1 MLSPFCF
8 FINCFVL
15 YIGYGIIKVCKAL
28 KIRRLSAVLGKNNPQ
43 IDIFTHM
50 IFERL
55 IPKDHLLVLIDSIID
70 FSFVYDMVKDKY
82 SDVGRTSEDPAM
94 MLKICLLQFLYT
106 LSDKKIVKRIQTDI
120 AFRWFLGLS
129 LDDDVPDDTT
139 ICYFRTN
146 RMGEENFDEFFNEI
160 VKKCIEK
167 NIVKSKRYLIDTTDV
182 AANVNYPSN
191 RRLICDGFR
200 KVIKELGR
208 FNEAFAEQQLA
219 QFENEIE
226 EEYKKDDKV
235 SVKKYLQIAQKY
247 AEHLY
252 LKTYDELQ
260 TNEKYNEAFGILWDI
275 IDQYTNG
282 KKDKIVSV
290 VDPDAKIA
298 HKSPGNIKRGYKDHI
313 IVDEDSEII
322 LASVQTPF
330 NVGDEKKLVELIAK
344 VGKNLELKPEEITA
358 DKVYGT
364 TDNRAYLKDNEIIS
378 NIDFYEESS
387 REVKYYRLRD
397 FTISEDLKSVI
408 CPNGITTE
416 EYAISRN
423 KTNDTDFKVFK
434 FDKTTC
440 QQCPLKDQCLY
451 KDKNGKVASKGRR
464 LDVPLR
470 YDAVLRD
477 MKRIEAK
484 EFEEASNKRFK
495 VERRFA
501 TMVRNHGLRR
511 CRYVGLRRAKI
522 HITLANMACNI
533 VRMVNLLCQPGL
545 VAS

>member
-1 MLSPFCF
+1 
-8 FINCFVL
+8 
-15 YIGYGIIKVCKAL
+15 
-28 KIRRLSAVLGKNNPQ
+28 VLGKNNPQ
-43 IDIFTHM
+43 IDVFTHM

-82 SDVGRTSEDPAM
+82 SEIGRTSEDPVM
-94 MLKICLLQFLYT
+94 MLKICLLEFLYT

-129 LDDDVPDDTT
+129 LDDEIPDDTT
-139 ICYFRTN
+139 ISHFRTN
-146 RMGEENFDEFFNEI
+146 RMGEESFDEFFNEI
-160 VKKCIEK
+160 VRKCIEK
-167 NIVKSKRYLIDTTDV
+167 DIVKSKRYLIDTTDV

-191 RRLICDGFR
+191 QRLICDAFR
-200 KVIKELGR
+200 KVIRELRR
-208 FNEAFAEQQLA
+208 FNEVFAEQQLA

-226 EEYKKDDKV
+226 EEYQKDDKI
-235 SVKKYLQIAQKY
+235 SLKKYLQIAQKY
-247 AEHLY
+247 AEYLY

-260 TNEKYNEAFGILWDI
+260 TNEKYKEAFGILWDI

-298 HKSPGNIKRGYKDHI
+298 HKSVGNIKRGYKDHI

-330 NVGDEKKLVELIAK
+330 NIGDEKKLVELIEK
-344 VGKNLELKPEEITA
+344 VDNNLGLKPEEITA

-364 TDNRAYLKDNEIIS
+364 SNNRAYLKDNSIIS
-378 NIDFYEESS
+378 NINFYEESS
-387 REVKYYRLRD
+387 RETSFYKVRD
-397 FTISEDLKSVI
+397 FIISEDLKQVT
-408 CPNGITTE
+408 CPNGIAT
-416 EYAISRN
+416 
-423 KTNDTDFKVFK
+423 KDFIQSYDKVGKRETIKFK
-434 FDKTTC
+434 FAKATC
-440 QQCPLKDQCLY
+440 QSCPLNDKCLQKY
-451 KDKNGKVASKGRR
+451 KGDKIHSGRYVVVA
-464 LDVPLR
+464 LR
-470 YDAVLRD
+470 YDAVLHD
-477 MKRIEAK
+477 MKRVETEAFK
-484 EFEEASNKRFK
+484 EALNKRYK

-511 CRYVGLRRAKI
+511 CRYLRLGRAKI

-533 VRMVNLLCQPGL
+533 VRMVNLLCQPSL
-545 VAS
+545 AASQN

>member
-1 MLSPFCF
+1 M
-8 FINCFVL
+8 
-15 YIGYGIIKVCKAL
+15 
-28 KIRRLSAVLGKNNPQ
+28 LGKNNPQ
-43 IDIFTHM
+43 IDVFNHM

-55 IPKDHLLVLIDSIID
+55 IPEDHLLVKIDSIID

-82 SDVGRTSEDPAM
+82 SNIGRKSEDPLM
-94 MLKICLLQFLYT
+94 MLKICLLEFLYN
-106 LSDKKIVKRIQTDI
+106 LSDPKVVKRIQTDI

-129 LDDDVPDDTT
+129 LDDEVPDDTT
-139 ICYFRTN
+139 ICHFRTN
-146 RMGEENFDEFFNEI
+146 RMGEENFDEFFNE
-160 VKKCIEK
+160 VVRKCIEK
-167 NIVKSKRYLIDTTDV
+167 DIVKSKRYLIDTTDV
-182 AANVNYPSN
+182 AANVNYPSDKK
-191 RRLICDGFR
+191 LICDAFR
-200 KVIKELGR
+200 KVIREMRK
-208 FNEAFAEQQLA
+208 FNEPFAEQQLV

-226 EEYKKDDKV
+226 EEYKKDEKV

-247 AEHLY
+247 AEYLY

-260 TNEKYNEAFGILWDI
+260 TNEKYKEAFGILWDI

-330 NVGDEKKLVELIAK
+330 NVGDEKKLVELVEK
-344 VGKNLELKPEEITA
+344 VEKDLGLKPEEITA
-358 DKVYGT
+358 DKIYGT
-364 TDNRAYLKDNEIIS
+364 INNRAYLKDNEITS

-387 REVKYYRLRD
+387 REVKYYGLGD
-397 FTISEDLKSVI
+397 FTISEDLKSAT
-408 CPNGITTE
+408 CPNLVTTE
-416 EYAISRN
+416 EHILSYDKAEDKELKI
-423 KTNDTDFKVFK
+423 FK
-434 FDKTTC
+434 FDKKIC
-440 QQCPLKDQCLY
+440 QQCPLKEQCLY
-451 KDKNGKVASKGRR
+451 KDKSGKYLSKGRR
-464 LDVPLR
+464 LEVPLR

-477 MKRIEAK
+477 KKRIETK

-511 CRYVGLRRAKI
+511 CRYVRLGRAKI

-533 VRMVNLLCQPGL
+533 VRMVNLLCQPGI
-545 VAS
+545 AIPQS

>member
-1 MLSPFCF
+1 M
-8 FINCFVL
+8 
-15 YIGYGIIKVCKAL
+15 
-28 KIRRLSAVLGKNNPQ
+28 LGKNNPQ
-43 IDIFTHM
+43 IDVFTHM
-50 IFERL
+50 IFDRL
-55 IPKDHLLVLIDSIID
+55 IPEDHLLVLINSIID
-70 FSFVYDMVKDKY
+70 FSFVYDIVKEKY
-82 SDVGRTSEDPAM
+82 SDIGRKSEDPVM
-94 MLKICLLQFLYT
+94 MLKICLLEFLYT
-106 LSDKKIVKRIQTDI
+106 LSDKKVVKRIQTDI

-129 LDDDVPDDTT
+129 LDDEVPDDTT
-139 ICYFRTN
+139 ISHFRTN
-146 RMGEENFDEFFNEI
+146 RMGEESFDEFFNEI
-160 VKKCIEK
+160 VRNCIEK

-191 RRLICDGFR
+191 RRLICDAFR
-200 KVIKELGR
+200 KVIRETRK
-208 FNEAFAEQQLA
+208 FNELLAEQLLV

-226 EEYKKDDKV
+226 EEYKIDDKV
-235 SVKKYLQIAQKY
+235 SVKEYLQIAQKY
-247 AEHLY
+247 AEYLY

-260 TNEKYNEAFGILWDI
+260 TNEKYQEVFGILWDI

-298 HKSPGNIKRGYKDHI
+298 HKSLGNIKRGYKDHI

-330 NVGDEKKLVELIAK
+330 NVGDEKKLAELIEK
-344 VGKNLELKPEEITA
+344 VEESLGLKPEEITA

-364 TDNRAYLKDNEIIS
+364 TGNRAYLKDNEIIS
-378 NIDFYEESS
+378 NIAFYEESS
-387 REVKYYRLRD
+387 REVKYYGLRD
-397 FTISEDLKSVI
+397 FKISEDLKSVT
-408 CPNGITTE
+408 CPNGIITE
-416 EYAISRN
+416 EYVITRN

-434 FDKTTC
+434 FDKAIC
-440 QQCPLKDQCLY
+440 QQCPLRDQCLY
-451 KDKNGKVASKGRR
+451 KDKNGKVVSKGRR

-477 MKRIEAK
+477 MKRVATK

-511 CRYVGLRRAKI
+511 CRYVRLGRAKI

-533 VRMVNLLCQPGL
+533 IRMVNLLCQPEFA
-545 VAS
+545 ASPN

>member
-1 MLSPFCF
+1 MLE
-8 FINCFVL
+8 
-15 YIGYGIIKVCKAL
+15 
-28 KIRRLSAVLGKNNPQ
+28 KNNPQ
-43 IDIFTHM
+43 IDVFTHM

-55 IPKDHLLVLIDSIID
+55 IPKDHLLVLINSIID
-70 FSFVYDMVKDKY
+70 FSFVYDIVKDKY
-82 SDVGRTSEDPAM
+82 SEIGRKSEDPVM
-94 MLKICLLQFLYT
+94 MLKICLLQFLYN
-106 LSDKKIVKRIQTDI
+106 LSDSKVIKRIQTDI

-129 LDDDVPDDTT
+129 LDDEVPDDTT
-139 ICYFRTN
+139 ICHFRTN
-146 RMGEENFDEFFNEI
+146 RMGEENFDKFFSEI

-182 AANVNYPSN
+182 AANVKYPSN
-191 RRLICDGFR
+191 KRLICDAFR
-200 KVIKELGR
+200 KVIRELQK
-208 FNEAFAEQQLA
+208 FNEAFAEQQLT

-226 EEYKKDDKV
+226 EEYKKAEKV
-235 SVKKYLQIAQKY
+235 SLKKYLQIAQKY
-247 AEHLY
+247 AEYLY

-260 TNEKYNEAFGILWDI
+260 TNEKYKEAFSILWDI

-330 NVGDEKKLVELIAK
+330 NVGDEKKLTELIEK
-344 VGKNLELKPEEITA
+344 TEKNFELKPEEITA

-364 TDNRAYLKDNEIIS
+364 IDNRAYLKDNEIVS
-378 NIDFYEESS
+378 NIAFYEESS
-387 REVKYYRLRD
+387 REVNFYGIKD
-397 FTISEDLKSVI
+397 FKISEDLKSVT

-416 EYAISRN
+416 HYIMATD
-423 KTNDTDFKVFK
+423 KTNDIEFKVFK
-434 FDKTTC
+434 FDNSTC
-440 QQCPLKDQCLY
+440 KNCRLREQCIY
-451 KDKNGKVASKGRR
+451 KDKNGKPQGGGRR
-464 LDVPLR
+464 LKVSIR
-470 YDAVLRD
+470 YDAVLKD
-477 MKRIEAK
+477 KKRVETK

-511 CRYVGLRRAKI
+511 SRYLRLGRAKI

-533 VRMVNLLCQPGL
+533 VRMVNILCQPSL
-545 VAS
+545 AASQN

>member
-1 MLSPFCF
+1 M
-8 FINCFVL
+8 
-15 YIGYGIIKVCKAL
+15 
-28 KIRRLSAVLGKNNPQ
+28 LGKNNPQ
-43 IDIFTHM
+43 IDVFTHM
-50 IFERL
+50 IFDRL
-55 IPKDHLLVLIDSIID
+55 IPKDHLLVLINSIID

-82 SDVGRTSEDPAM
+82 SDIGRKSEDPVM
-94 MLKICLLQFLYT
+94 MLKICLLEFLYT
-106 LSDKKIVKRIQTDI
+106 LSDKKVVKRIQTDI

-129 LDDDVPDDTT
+129 LDDEVPDDTT
-139 ICYFRTN
+139 ISHFRTN
-146 RMGEENFDEFFNEI
+146 RMGEESFDEFFNEI
-160 VKKCIEK
+160 VRKCIEK

-191 RRLICDGFR
+191 RRLICDAFR
-200 KVIKELGR
+200 KVIRETRK
-208 FNEAFAEQQLA
+208 FNELLAEQLLV

-226 EEYKKDDKV
+226 EEYKKEDKV

-247 AEHLY
+247 AEYLY

-260 TNEKYNEAFGILWDI
+260 TNEKYKEAFGILWDI
-275 IDQYTNG
+275 IDQYANG

-330 NVGDEKKLVELIAK
+330 NVGDEKKLVELIDK
-344 VGKNLELKPEEITA
+344 VEKNLGLKPEEVTA

-364 TDNRAYLKDNEIIS
+364 TDNRAYLKDNEIVS
-378 NIDFYEESS
+378 NIAFYEESS
-387 REVKYYRLRD
+387 REVKYYGLRD
-397 FTISEDLKSVI
+397 FKISEDLKSVA
-408 CPNGITTE
+408 CPSGIITE
-416 EYAISRN
+416 EYVITRN

-434 FDKTTC
+434 FDKAIC
-440 QQCPLKDQCLY
+440 QQCPLRDQCLY
-451 KDKNGKVASKGRR
+451 KDKNEKVVSKGRR

-470 YDAVLRD
+470 YDAVLKD
-477 MKRIEAK
+477 MKWVETK

-511 CRYVGLRRAKI
+511 CRYVRLGRAKI

-533 VRMVNLLCQPGL
+533 VRMVNLLYHPSL
-545 VAS
+545 AASQN